1 MPFAKAGRRILNPR
15 PLQLF
20 GEPILWVEIIR
31 YLGVKLATRLIWS
44 AHIDKVRKKVAQRL
58 GVLGSGLSI
67 RNGVLLY
74 KQLIRPVL
82 DYACPI
88 WRSAARYH
96 IKKPQ
101 VLRSKCL
108 RIATNAP
115 WYIDS
120 KQIHDDLRAP
130 LFNDHIISL
139 TDRFDSKLADMVT
152 PQLRSFVEIYADRA
166 MTRDP

>member
-44 AHIDKVRKKVAQRL
+44 AHIDKVRKKAAQRL

-74 KQLIRPVL
+74 K
-82 DYACPI
+82 
-88 WRSAARYH
+88 
-96 IKKPQ
+96 
-101 VLRSKCL
+101 
-108 RIATNAP
+108 
-115 WYIDS
+115 
-120 KQIHDDLRAP
+120 
-130 LFNDHIISL
+130 
-139 TDRFDSKLADMVT
+139 
-152 PQLRSFVEIYADRA
+152 
-166 MTRDP
+166 